1 MVSQGR
7 HHLQSS
13 CREGVERM
21 IEDFH
26 DLPASVRWALGVLL
40 LLVVFK
46 YSIIAS
52 FAFGFGF
59 CTYLVRE
66 KLKND
71 ASNIASSIK
80 DTFTSSDK
88 DEW

>member
-1 MVSQGR
+1 
-7 HHLQSS
+7 
-13 CREGVERM
+13 M

-26 DLPASVRWALGVLL
+26 DLLSSVRWALGVMLL
-40 LLVVFK
+40 LIVFK

-66 KLKND
+66 KLKDD
-71 ASNIASSIK
+71 ASNIASNVK
-80 DTFTSSDK
+80 ETFTSNK

>member
-1 MVSQGR
+1 
-7 HHLQSS
+7 
-13 CREGVERM
+13 M

-80 DTFTSSDK
+80 DTFSSNEK

>member
-1 MVSQGR
+1 
-7 HHLQSS
+7 
-13 CREGVERM
+13 M

-26 DLPASVRWALGVLL
+26 DLPSSVRWALGVMLL
-40 LLVVFK
+40 LIVFK

-52 FAFGFGF
+52 FAFGFLF

-66 KLKND
+66 KLKDD
-71 ASNIASSIK
+71 AKDISSSIR
-80 DTFTSSDK
+80 DTFSSNDK